1 MSVSAVHDRAG
12 LAALY
17 DGRQGLRIHLDR
29 LFAEPETADAAFAG
43 AYRQVIHEQR
53 EARALRSGM
62 CAISNQPAHHIPYM
76 YTGTD
81 QPWLAGAT
89 AHRLARRLFA
99 GGHIGQGFPGDEDN
113 GEMSAWWLWA
123 AIGLYPLELGSGEL
137 VIGSPL
143 LDDVTVARSD
153 GSRLRIRSRRPHA
166 DAHVLR
172 AARVNG
178 APLTVPCWRWMRS
191 APTSTW
197 SSSSATTPPRA
208 WAPTSRPPCAR
219 GTPI

>member
-1 MSVSAVHDRAG
+1 
-12 LAALY
+12 
-17 DGRQGLRIHLDR
+17 
-29 LFAEPETADAAFAG
+29 
-43 AYRQVIHEQR
+43 
-53 EARALRSGM
+53 M